1 MAEEGGWEE
10 CVGSL
15 ISCRMRHVSTLSG
28 PRWFAYLHSI
38 GVRSVCLRV
47 LVSAYAYV
55 PPADGL
61 SLLFCSVVVL
71 YIGPVFVDAC
81 VSVRLHVP
89 PGFVVGCPI
98 VACVLHILFVRFF
111 VV

>member
-1 MAEEGGWEE
+1 MAVVGGWD
-10 CVGSL
+10 
-15 ISCRMRHVSTLSG
+15 
-28 PRWFAYLHSI
+28 
-38 GVRSVCLRV
+38 VCLRV

-61 SLLFCSVVVL
+61 SLLFCFVVVL
-71 YIGPVFVDAC
+71 YVATYIGPVFVDAC
-81 VSVRLHVP
+81 VSVRLHAP

-98 VACVLHILFVRFF
+98 VACVLHIFFVRFF